1 MKHFSSMSPLHPK
14 NQPLSNRPSPLPNKG
29 GSMDPLCLVFKEATR
44 LIGPSQ
50 VFLGHWAVP
59 NRSNPLPHPAP
70 PIEALSCFPLVPH
83 NLHTWKLKRI
93 WDKTELLLGT
103 SWGTP
108 LELDGNRKIKKI
120 PSPPHP
126 KTQKRK
132 KLGRTGCILS
142 LLIAGLNFL
151 LWANT
156 PSQEDGYL
164 FCYK

>member
-151 LWANT
+151 L
-156 PSQEDGYL
+156 
-164 FCYK
+164 